1 MEWLNLIGIV
11 IVIVGFAR
19 KWNSILV
26 ILLAAGATGLVS
38 GISPVALLE
47 TIGTTFVAN
56 RNMAIFILVM
66 LVTGTLERNGL
77 RERPRASLA
86 SSKARL
92 AAWSLAFTVSC
103 ARSSRRSTSALAA
116 WPAL

>member
-47 TIGTTFVAN
+47 TIEIGRASC
-56 RNMAIFILVM
+56 
-66 LVTGTLERNGL
+66 
-77 RERPRASLA
+77 RERVWQL
-86 SSKARL
+86 
-92 AAWSLAFTVSC
+92 V
-103 ARSSRRSTSALAA
+103 
-116 WPAL
+116 

>member
-38 GISPVALLE
+38 G
-47 TIGTTFVAN
+47 
-56 RNMAIFILVM
+56 
-66 LVTGTLERNGL
+66 
-77 RERPRASLA
+77 
-86 SSKARL
+86 
-92 AAWSLAFTVSC
+92 
-103 ARSSRRSTSALAA
+103 
-116 WPAL
+116 